1 MEPSD
6 DLLLNSLA
14 EDANAF
20 PLTSDQK
27 AELDLRLITY
37 EGNRDRG
44 RLAADVLADVRRQ
57 VVAKN
62 ELERARAQRDTK

>member
-6 DLLLNSLA
+6 DLLLNCLA

-57 VVAKN
+57 VAAKN